1 MFHFAPSI
9 LAADFTVL
17 GDDISRVERSGADWL
32 HFDVMDGLFVPSIS
46 FGIPVLKSVRPKTDL
61 FIDAHLMIEGPERY
75 IETFAEAGA
84 DQITIHYEAAED
96 PVGALLQIRECGKKS
111 GIAISPET
119 NPAMIRDMLPY
130 VDHVIVMT
138 VKPGF
143 GEQSLIPECVDKLP
157 VLRQY
162 EKEDGLDFSIAV
174 DGGVKL
180 GNAGD
185 IIKAG
190 ANVLVAGS
198 AVFAGN
204 IEANTKAFLDIM
216 KEYA

>member
-75 IETFAEAGA
+75 IGTFAEAGA
-84 DQITIHYEAAED
+84 DQITIHYEATED

-130 VDHVIVMT
+130 ADHVIVMT

-162 EKEDGLDFSIAV
+162 EKEDGLEFDIAV

-180 GNAGD
+180 GNAAG

>member
-1 MFHFAPSI
+1 M
-9 LAADFTVL
+9 
-17 GDDISRVERSGADWL
+17 
-32 HFDVMDGLFVPSIS
+32 
-46 FGIPVLKSVRPKTDL
+46 
-61 FIDAHLMIEGPERY
+61 
-75 IETFAEAGA
+75 
-84 DQITIHYEAAED
+84 
-96 PVGALLQIRECGKKS
+96 GALLQIRECGKKS

-130 VDHVIVMT
+130 ADHVIVMT

-162 EKEDGLDFSIAV
+162 EKEDGLEFNIAV

-180 GNAGD
+180 GNAAG
-185 IIKAG
+185 IIEAG

-204 IEANTKAFLDIM
+204 IEGNTKAFLDIM
-216 KEYA
+216 K

>member
-84 DQITIHYEAAED
+84 DQITIHYEATED
-96 PVGALLQIRECGKKS
+96 SVGALLQIRECGKKS

-130 VDHVIVMT
+130 ADHVIVMT

-162 EKEDGLDFSIAV
+162 EKEDGLEFDIAV

-180 GNAGD
+180 GNAAG
-185 IIKAG
+185 IIEAG

>member
-17 GDDISRVERSGADWL
+17 GDDISRVEKSGADWL

-84 DQITIHYEAAED
+84 DQITIHYEATED

-130 VDHVIVMT
+130 ADHVIVMT

-162 EKEDGLDFSIAV
+162 EKEDDIAV

-180 GNAGD
+180 GNAAG
-185 IIKAG
+185 IIEAG

>member
-17 GDDISRVERSGADWL
+17 GDDISRVEKSGADWL

-84 DQITIHYEAAED
+84 DQITIHYEATED
-96 PVGALLQIRECGKKS
+96 PVGALLQIRGCGKKS

-130 VDHVIVMT
+130 ADHVIVMT

-162 EKEDGLDFSIAV
+162 EKEDGLEFDIAV

-180 GNAGD
+180 GNAAG
-185 IIKAG
+185 IIEAG